1 MVYLVFGLVYLIF
14 GICSV
19 WNSSFND
26 HHHSATRCWS
36 RPWLWLRCIWG
47 SRECC
52 FAIWAQLLLP
62 PCLLFICPVNLALV
76 CSKVVQWRCKTLHL
90 LPNSEE
96 WHPRA
101 SLQAPPSE
109 RSRPY
114 SSRCNRAAAGQS
126 AQLYEAS
133 HCCYWVCPT
142 SKSASLLLVK
152 SCQERDISGRVT
164 RTSKPHRRNLSS

>member
-1 MVYLVFGLVYLIF
+1 MMIKTVIMVDAFEAPESAALQFGP
-14 GICSV
+14 
-19 WNSSFND
+19 SSY
-26 HHHSATRCWS
+26 SS
-36 RPWLWLRCIWG
+36 
-47 SRECC
+47 
-52 FAIWAQLLLP
+52 

-96 WHPRA
+96 WHPEQACKLGR
-101 SLQAPPSE
+101 APPSE

-164 RTSKPHRRNLSS
+164 RTSKPHRRNLSSQESRISGTQVVRGSPS